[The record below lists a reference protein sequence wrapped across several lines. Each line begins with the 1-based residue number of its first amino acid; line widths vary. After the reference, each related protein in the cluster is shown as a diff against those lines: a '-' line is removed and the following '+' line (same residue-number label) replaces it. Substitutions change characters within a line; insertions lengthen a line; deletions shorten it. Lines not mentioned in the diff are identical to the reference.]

1 MFNLVMFWTV
11 RLVGEASN
19 QIPSFANAVRSLK
32 KVGRGEL
39 LWRVNKPGK
48 LDAAVI
54 LRGAFG
60 DIRTIGVAFIYLL
73 AHL

>member
-19 QIPSFANAVRSLK
+19 QIPSFANTVRSLK
-32 KVGRGEL
+32 KVGQGRAVMASKQTREA
-39 LWRVNKPGK
+39 
-48 LDAAVI
+48 DATVI
-54 LRGAFG
+54 LR
-60 DIRTIGVAFIYLL
+60 GVAFIYLL

>member
-1 MFNLVMFWTV
+1 MASKQT
-11 RLVGEASN
+11 REA
-19 QIPSFANAVRSLK
+19 
-32 KVGRGEL
+32 
-39 LWRVNKPGK
+39 
-48 LDAAVI
+48 DAAVI